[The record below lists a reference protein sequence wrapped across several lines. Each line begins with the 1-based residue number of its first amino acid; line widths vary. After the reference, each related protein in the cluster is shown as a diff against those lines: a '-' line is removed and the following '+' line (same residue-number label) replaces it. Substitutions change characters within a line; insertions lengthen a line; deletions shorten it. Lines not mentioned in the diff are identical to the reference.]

1 MKNSEASLVLD
12 IAKLVKRG
20 TVSESHHIDC
30 VMLEPWQAREL
41 LAELQSWR
49 DRAPV
54 TSQRFIDTLRDAL
67 SEAL

>member
-1 MKNSEASLVLD
+1 MSNVIID
-12 IAKLVKRG
+12 IGKLRRIEKVD
-20 TVSESHHIDC
+20 EHHHIDC